1 MKKMMKLIPF
11 LIILYICAGHQGNTT
26 HWNIQKKENKQ
37 IELKGEVVQPGICE
51 ADWNASIQDILD
63 QCGGVKESAYLE
75 QINLTQVPN
84 NGDVIVIAKKPTNTC
99 ISINT
104 ADAKTLDQLPG
115 IGPKMAERI
124 IQERTIAPFQTLE
137 DLKRVKGI
145 GDKSFEKMKDQI
157 CL

>member
-1 MKKMMKLIPF
+1 MKKIGKLIP
-11 LIILYICAGHQGNTT
+11 LIIILYISAGHQGKTT
-26 HWNIQKKENKQ
+26 ALNMQKSQKKQ
-37 IELKGEVVQPGICE
+37 VELKGEVQQPGICE
-51 ADWNASIQDILD
+51 VNWHAPMQEILD
-63 QCGGVKESAYLE
+63 QCGGVKETAHLD
-75 QINLTQVPN
+75 QMNLTQVPN
-84 NGDVIVIAKKPTNTC
+84 NGDVIIITKKTTSAC

-115 IGPKMAERI
+115 IGLKMAERI

-137 DLKRVKGI
+137 DIKRVKGI